1 LLLNLLLNK
10 AVLLQTS
17 LTGLGYFVHGTQ
29 AACADIDILRDAI
42 DWQAA
47 VLNIHHKSPVGMTFR
62 VTDIA
67 SVLRLSQTDIA
78 ASGSHTLHPL
88 YFDCCYPV

>member
-1 LLLNLLLNK
+1 MALPIAL
-10 AVLLQTS
+10 AR
-17 LTGLGYFVHGTQ
+17 LGHFVKRAQ
-29 AACADIDILRDAI
+29 AARADIDVLHDAI
-42 DWQAA
+42 DWQAT
-47 VLNIHHKSPVGMTFR
+47 VLDIQHKPPVGMPFR

-88 YFDCCYPV
+88 YFDRCFPV